1 MQFCNKLQFSVQR
14 YNFFLIYARFL
25 TVFCKKYAI
34 IVPKICKYEKKA
46 VPLQSKMAKIGIFD
60 SGYGGLTILR
70 EIRRVLPEYDY
81 LYLGDNA
88 RAPYGTHS
96 FDVIYRYTLQAVK
109 YLFEQDCA
117 LVILACNTASA
128 KALRTIQQRDLPLI
142 NDPYGKADRMNEVNK
157 EMVNDQMVN
166 VLGVIR
172 PTVEAVPGI
181 TKTGHVGI
189 LATPATVSSES
200 YVLELQKMSVSEA
213 ICQQSGLSAEG
224 GLVVTQQACPMWV
237 PLIEAGEHNSDG
249 AKFFV
254 GKYLREIL
262 SKDPQIDTLVLGC
275 THYPLLKEKIEG
287 WLRYHEEIEES
298 EFPVAI
304 HTEHIQII
312 SQGTLVAESLKDYL
326 KRHPEYREQLSLGGT
341 CAYLTTENADRF
353 AQSASIFLDSAVQA
367 EHINLE

>member
-1 MQFCNKLQFSVQR
+1 
-14 YNFFLIYARFL
+14 
-25 TVFCKKYAI
+25 
-34 IVPKICKYEKKA
+34 
-46 VPLQSKMAKIGIFD
+46 MAKIGIFD
-60 SGYGGLTILR
+60 SGYGGLTIL
-70 EIRRVLPEYDY
+70 EAIRKELPEYDY

-109 YLFEQDCA
+109 YLFEQECA

-128 KALRTIQQRDLPLI
+128 KALRTIQQRDLPPMNKPI
-142 NDPYGKADRMNEVNK
+142 PDPSLKGNGCLP
-157 EMVNDQMVN
+157 VN

-200 YVLELQKMSVSEA
+200 YVLELNKISENLPSL
-213 ICQQSGLSAEG
+213 QG
-224 GLVVTQQACPMWV
+224 GAGGRLFISQQACPMWV
-237 PLIEAGEHNSDG
+237 PLIEAGEHHSDG

-341 CAYLTTENADRF
+341 CAYLTTENANRF
-353 AQSASIFLDSAVQA
+353 AQSASIFLSAPVSA
-367 EHINLE
+367 EHIDLE